1 MEYALISLLTAC
13 CGMLLSNAQWDNN
26 TLASPP
32 SSPTVDPNVTIDD
45 SGLGTVIIVVIIL
58 AVGIPVLIC
67 IGIGLCC
74 YCGASA
80 GSRAYNQNANVPQ
93 QAYIA
98 QPERMLGDEREVGLD
113 HNTQRNIIKRMSE
126 NNQYPIIN

>member
-32 SSPTVDPNVTIDD
+32 SWNNSPTLDPNLTIDD
-45 SGLGTVIIVVIIL
+45 SGLDTVIIVVIVLVI
-58 AVGIPVLIC
+58 GIPVLIAIC
-67 IGIGLCC
+67 IGLCC

-80 GSRAYNQNANVPQ
+80 GSRAYNRNANVPQ

-98 QPERMLGDEREVGLD
+98 QPV
-113 HNTQRNIIKRMSE
+113 
-126 NNQYPIIN
+126 